1 MTIDDILI
9 NNKDYYSFE
18 TFVLSLLKIHVEK
31 QERPYRIVNRSSVG
45 DAIADKGFDN
55 FEGKTVIEIKPILH
69 SRTINN
75 IINQFQHGFLSVDN
89 LFDFRNLIIISSRR
103 ITISTRLFVDEVLK
117 TNELSGVKII
127 FWGPEELD
135 KIISKHKKEA
145 TEIANNLFT
154 KRLENAISVVTK
166 DWKIERDARID
177 VLKDIYAR
185 GQFSMFLGAGV
196 SSSAGM
202 ADWNTLLNSLFVSYL
217 TKEFSGNEK
226 IVEDDI
232 TEIVSRLN
240 HLDETSALMA
250 ARYLRKALVKNTK
263 EETDFINAITENLYG
278 LRDKTKPMESG
289 LLQSITNLCMPMRTG
304 AKVKSVITYNFD
316 DLLERILDSKK
327 IKHHSVYI
335 DNDFCDP
342 EDLPVYHVHGFLPE
356 DRKKY
361 TALQKS
367 TLVFSEEG
375 YHLIYS
381 DSYHWSNL
389 VQLSNLRDN
398 NCLMIGLS
406 MTDPNLR
413 RLLDISARNLD
424 KPRHF
429 AFIKRIA
436 HSTFCYEKD
445 KQSKTDKQVIKNL
458 KAADN
463 FLEVHHKL
471 NEDLMR
477 ELGVTVIWYED
488 YNEIP
493 ILLNKLNI

>member
-1 MTIDDILI
+1 MIIDDILI

-18 TFVLSLLKIHVEK
+18 TFAISLLKIHIEK
-31 QERPYRIVNRSSVG
+31 QGKSFKIVNHSSIG
-45 DAIADKGFDN
+45 DAIADNGFDD
-55 FEGKTVIEIKPILH
+55 FTGKTVIEIKPVLHNRSVSIL
-69 SRTINN
+69 INE
-75 IINQFQHGFLSVDN
+75 FQRNLLRLEN
-89 LFDFRNLIIISSRR
+89 LFDFKNLIVISSRK
-103 ITISTRLFVDEVLK
+103 ITLGTTSYINELLK
-117 TNELSGVKII
+117 TADSVGINIV
-127 FWGPEELD
+127 FWGPEELN
-135 KIISKHKKEA
+135 KIIQKNRKEA
-145 TEIANNLFT
+145 TEIANNLFS
-154 KRLENAISVVTK
+154 KRLENAISVETK
-166 DWKIERDARID
+166 DWKIEREERIEI
-177 VLKDIYAR
+177 LKDIYNK

-202 ADWNTLLNSLFVSYL
+202 ADWNTLLNSLFISYL
-217 TKEFSGNEK
+217 TKEFSEDEK
-226 IVEDDI
+226 IAKKDI
-232 TEIVSRLN
+232 NEIVSRLN
-240 HLDETSALMA
+240 YLDETSALMA
-250 ARYLRKALVKNTK
+250 ARYLRKALNKNTK
-263 EETDFINAITENLYG
+263 EEKEFIDAITKNLYN
-278 LRDKTKPMESG
+278 LRDTTIPIDSQ
-289 LLQSITNLCMPMRTG
+289 LLHSISNLCMPMRTG
-304 AKVKSVITYNFD
+304 AKVRSVITYNFD
-316 DLLERILDSKK
+316 DLFERILDAKK
-327 IKHHSVYI
+327 IKHHSIYI

-361 TALQKS
+361 PSLQKS

-429 AFIKRIA
+429 AFMKRI
-436 HSTFCYEKD
+436 SNSKFCYEKEE
-445 KQSKTDKQVIKNL
+445 KTNLQIQVINNIV
-458 KAADN
+458 AADN

-493 ILLNKLNI
+493 LLLNRMGV